1 MEKIITA
8 EELIRAQFCEGEFE
22 ELMECLKDNS
32 IEPSIISAMKEFA
45 KLHVKAALKL
55 ASEKSKLTNEVCE
68 VLQEHWF
75 EEYIDK
81 DSILNSYSLDNIK

>member
-8 EELIRAQFCEGEFE
+8 EELIRAQFCDGEFDE
-22 ELMECLKDNS
+22 IMEHLNNS